1 MANTLK
7 KYGVAGIQAPTD
19 IKSFGWDDFTGLV
32 KKGADWIENIM
43 PQEIAKD
50 FVEEVVSGEG
60 EGLGSDIAEVIT
72 DPLTGRGD
80 KEDAYDEAESTLEQ
94 QMININAG
102 YNQAAEMAAK
112 GRDAIAELIGPEYMQ
127 KYGKIAM
134 NMRPG
139 DFVREPTNLQD
150 FAFNRDV
157 SQFLDPN
164 ADYVIDQSVKAA
176 QQAMSGQG
184 GMMGGAAARALQAEA
199 SQKAGE
205 LYGDAFDRMMKAT
218 EQEYGKERDIALVE
232 QDIAKQMA
240 DREKNRMDYLGNLGG
255 MYVGNL
261 QGKNEDLIN
270 LLMARMGTN
279 LSLAQAM
286 AQLGIDK
293 ASQPTNLQ
301 TLLGMGGD
309 VANIYKAFAG

>member
-7 KYGVAGIQAPTD
+7 NYTGAPLKAPTSN
-19 IKSFGWDDFTGLV
+19 KYFGWGDAWDWVKEHSPVGITQGFVDELVGGDGSGIGAEAADYITEPFTG
-32 KKGADWIENIM
+32 
-43 PQEIAKD
+43 AK
-50 FVEEVVSGEG
+50 
-60 EGLGSDIAEVIT
+60 A
-72 DPLTGRGD
+72 
-80 KEDAYDEAESTLEQ
+80 KEDAYTAASDTLAK
-94 QMININAG
+94 QMENINKG
-102 YNQAAEMAAK
+102 YEQAAGMIGQSRDDIAA
-112 GRDAIAELIGPEYMQ
+112 LIGPEYMQ
-127 KYGKIAM
+127 KYGAIAM
-134 NMRPG
+134 GMRPE

-164 ADYVIDQSVKAA
+164 ADYVIDQSVNAA
-176 QQAMSGQG
+176 LQAMSGQG
-184 GMMGGAAARALQAEA
+184 GITGGAAARALQAEA

-205 LYGDAFDRMMKAT
+205 LYGDAWERMMKAT
-218 EQEYGKERDIALVE
+218 EQEYGKERDVASIE

-240 DREKNRMDYLGNLGG
+240 DREKTRMDYLGNLGG

-261 QGKNEDLIN
+261 QGKNEDLVN
-270 LLMARMGTN
+270 LLMAQMGSN

-309 VANIYKAFAG
+309 VADIYSGFAG

>member
-7 KYGVAGIQAPTD
+7 NYTGAPIKAPT
-19 IKSFGWDDFTGLV
+19 SNQYFGWGDAWDWVKEHSPVGITQGFVDELVGGDGSGIGADVADYITEPFTGS
-32 KKGADWIENIM
+32 KA
-43 PQEIAKD
+43 
-50 FVEEVVSGEG
+50 
-60 EGLGSDIAEVIT
+60 
-72 DPLTGRGD
+72 
-80 KEDAYDEAESTLEQ
+80 KEDAYTAASETLAK
-94 QMININAG
+94 QMENINKG
-102 YNQAAEMAAK
+102 YEQAAGMIGQSRDDIAA
-112 GRDAIAELIGPEYMQ
+112 LIGPKYMQ
-127 KYGKIAM
+127 KYGAIAM
-134 NMRPG
+134 GMRPK

-164 ADYVIDQSVKAA
+164 AEYVIDQSVNAA
-176 QQAMSGQG
+176 LQAMSGQG
-184 GMMGGAAARALQAEA
+184 GITGGAAARALQAEA

-218 EQEYGKERDIALVE
+218 EQEYGKERDVASIE

-240 DREKNRMDYLGNLGG
+240 DREKNRMGYLGNLGG

-261 QGKNEDLIN
+261 QGKNEDLVN
-270 LLMARMGTN
+270 LLMAQMGSN

-309 VANIYKAFAG
+309 VADIYSGFAG

>member
-7 KYGVAGIQAPTD
+7 NYTGAPINAPTNS
-19 IKSFGWDDFTGLV
+19 KYFGWGDAWDWVKEHSPVGITQGFVDELV
-32 KKGADWIENIM
+32 GGDG
-43 PQEIAKD
+43 
-50 FVEEVVSGEG
+50 S
-60 EGLGSDIAEVIT
+60 GLGAEAADYILE
-72 DPLTGRGD
+72 PLTGAKS
-80 KEDAYDEAESTLEQ
+80 KEEAYTSASETLAK
-94 QMININAG
+94 QMENINKG
-102 YNQAAEMAAK
+102 YEQAAGMIGQSRDDIAA
-112 GRDAIAELIGPEYMQ
+112 LIGPEYMQ
-127 KYGKIAM
+127 KYGAIAM
-134 NMRPG
+134 GMRPE

-164 ADYVIDQSVKAA
+164 AEYVIDQSVNAA
-176 QQAMSGQG
+176 LQAMSGQG
-184 GMMGGAAARALQAEA
+184 GMTGGAAARALQAEA

-205 LYGDAFDRMMKAT
+205 LYGDAWERMMKAT
-218 EQEYGKERDIALVE
+218 EQEYGKERDVATIE

-240 DREKNRMDYLGNLGG
+240 DREKTRMDYLGNLGG

-261 QGKNEDLIN
+261 QGKNEDLVN
-270 LLMARMGTN
+270 LLMAQMGSN

-301 TLLGMGGD
+301 SLLGMGGD
-309 VANIYKAFAG
+309 VADIYSGFAG

>member
-7 KYGVAGIQAPTD
+7 NYTGAPIKAPT
-19 IKSFGWDDFTGLV
+19 SNQYFGWGDAWDWVKEHSPVGITQGFVDELV
-32 KKGADWIENIM
+32 GGDGSGKGAEAADYILE
-43 PQEIAKD
+43 Q
-50 FVEEVVSGEG
+50 
-60 EGLGSDIAEVIT
+60 
-72 DPLTGRGD
+72 LTGSKS
-80 KEDAYDEAESTLEQ
+80 KEDAYTAASETLAK
-94 QMININAG
+94 QMENINKG
-102 YNQAAEMAAK
+102 YEEAASMIGQSRDDIAA
-112 GRDAIAELIGPEYMQ
+112 LIGPEYMR
-127 KYGKIAM
+127 KYGAIAM
-134 NMRPG
+134 GIRPE

-164 ADYVIDQSVKAA
+164 ADYVIDQSVNAA
-176 QQAMSGQG
+176 LQAMSGQG
-184 GMMGGAAARALQAEA
+184 GITGGAAARALQAEA

-205 LYGDAFDRMMKAT
+205 LYGDAWERMMKAT
-218 EQEYGKERDIALVE
+218 EQEYGKERDVASIE

-240 DREKNRMDYLGNLGG
+240 DREKTRMDYLGNLGG

-261 QGKNEDLIN
+261 QGKNEDLVN
-270 LLMARMGTN
+270 LLMAQMGSN

-293 ASQPTNLQ
+293 AGQPTNLQ

-309 VANIYKAFAG
+309 VADIYSGFAG

>member
-7 KYGVAGIQAPTD
+7 NYTGAPINAPTRNQY
-19 IKSFGWDDFTGLV
+19 FGWGDAWDWVKEHSPVGITQGFVDELV
-32 KKGADWIENIM
+32 GGDGSGMGAESADYILE
-43 PQEIAKD
+43 Q
-50 FVEEVVSGEG
+50 
-60 EGLGSDIAEVIT
+60 
-72 DPLTGRGD
+72 LTGAKS
-80 KEDAYDEAESTLEQ
+80 KEDAYTAASETLAK
-94 QMININAG
+94 QMENINKVYEHAAG
-102 YNQAAEMAAK
+102 MIGQS
-112 GRDAIAELIGPEYMQ
+112 RDDISALIGPEYMK
-127 KYGKIAM
+127 KYGAIAM
-134 NMRPG
+134 GMRPE

-164 ADYVIDQSVKAA
+164 ADYVIDQSVNAA
-176 QQAMSGQG
+176 LQAMSGQG
-184 GMMGGAAARALQAEA
+184 GMTGGAAARALQAEA

-205 LYGDAFDRMMKAT
+205 LYGDAWERMMKAT
-218 EQEYGKERDIALVE
+218 EQEYGKERDVATIE

-240 DREKNRMDYLGNLGG
+240 DREKTRMDYLGNLGG

-261 QGKNEDLIN
+261 QGKNEDLVN
-270 LLMARMGTN
+270 LLMAQMGSN

-309 VANIYKAFAG
+309 AASIYSGFAG

>member
-7 KYGVAGIQAPTD
+7 NYTGAPINAPT
-19 IKSFGWDDFTGLV
+19 SNQYFGWGDAWDWV
-32 KKGADWIENIM
+32 KEHSPVGITQGFVDEIVGGDGSGMGAEAADYIIE
-43 PQEIAKD
+43 Q
-50 FVEEVVSGEG
+50 
-60 EGLGSDIAEVIT
+60 
-72 DPLTGRGD
+72 LTGAKS
-80 KEDAYDEAESTLEQ
+80 KEDAYTSASDTLAK
-94 QMININAG
+94 QMENINKG
-102 YNQAAEMAAK
+102 YEQAAGMIGQSRDDIAA
-112 GRDAIAELIGPEYMQ
+112 LIGPEYMQ
-127 KYGKIAM
+127 KYGAIAM
-134 NMRPG
+134 GMRPE

-164 ADYVIDQSVKAA
+164 ADYVIDQSVNAA
-176 QQAMSGQG
+176 LQAMSGQG
-184 GMMGGAAARALQAEA
+184 GITGGAAARALQAEA

-205 LYGDAFDRMMKAT
+205 LYGDAWERMMKAT
-218 EQEYGKERDIALVE
+218 EQEYGKERDVATIE

-240 DREKNRMDYLGNLGG
+240 DREKTRMDYLGNLGG

-261 QGKNEDLIN
+261 QGKNEDLVN
-270 LLMARMGTN
+270 LLMAQMGSN

-309 VANIYKAFAG
+309 VADIYSGFAG

>member
-7 KYGVAGIQAPTD
+7 NYTGAPIKAPT
-19 IKSFGWDDFTGLV
+19 SNQYFGWGDAWDWVKEHSPVGITQGFVDELV
-32 KKGADWIENIM
+32 GGDGSGMGAEAADYILE
-43 PQEIAKD
+43 
-50 FVEEVVSGEG
+50 
-60 EGLGSDIAEVIT
+60 
-72 DPLTGRGD
+72 PLTGSQA
-80 KEDAYDEAESTLEQ
+80 KEDAYTAASETLAKQMES
-94 QMININAG
+94 INKG
-102 YNQAAEMAAK
+102 YEQAAGMIGQSRDDIAA
-112 GRDAIAELIGPEYMQ
+112 LIGPEYMK
-127 KYGKIAM
+127 KYGAIAM
-134 NMRPG
+134 GMRPG

-164 ADYVIDQSVKAA
+164 ADYVIDQSVNAA
-176 QQAMSGQG
+176 LQAMSGQG
-184 GMMGGAAARALQAEA
+184 GITGGAAARALQAEA

-205 LYGDAFDRMMKAT
+205 LYGDAWDRMMKAT
-218 EQEYGKERDIALVE
+218 EQEYGKERDVASIE

-240 DREKNRMDYLGNLGG
+240 DREKTRMDYLGNLGG

-261 QGKNEDLIN
+261 EGKNEDLVN
-270 LLMARMGTN
+270 LLMAQMGSN

-309 VANIYKAFAG
+309 VADIYNGFAG

>member
-7 KYGVAGIQAPTD
+7 NYTGAPIKAPT
-19 IKSFGWDDFTGLV
+19 SNQYFGWDDFTDLFGDAVGYAWGFSPGAITQGLVDDFTGGDTAGLV
-32 KKGADWIENIM
+32 K
-43 PQEIAKD
+43 
-50 FVEEVVSGEG
+50 EVAGYITNPFT
-60 EGLGSDIAEVIT
+60 GSKA
-72 DPLTGRGD
+72 
-80 KEDAYDEAESTLEQ
+80 KEDAYTAASETLEK
-94 QMININAG
+94 QMENINKG
-102 YNQAAEMAAK
+102 YDQAAGMIGQSRDDIAA
-112 GRDAIAELIGPEYMQ
+112 LIGPEYMQ
-127 KYGKIAM
+127 KYGAIAM

-164 ADYVIDQSVKAA
+164 AEYVIDQSVNAA
-176 QQAMSGQG
+176 LQAMSGQG
-184 GMMGGAAARALQAEA
+184 GITGGAAARALQAEA

-218 EQEYGKERDIALVE
+218 EQEYGKERDVASIE

-240 DREKNRMDYLGNLGG
+240 DREKNRMGYLGNLGG

-261 QGKNEDLIN
+261 QGKNEDLVN
-270 LLMARMGTN
+270 LLMARMGSN

-309 VANIYKAFAG
+309 VADIYSGFAG

>member
-7 KYGVAGIQAPTD
+7 NYTGAPIKAPT
-19 IKSFGWDDFTGLV
+19 SNHFFGWGDAWDWVKEHSPVGITQGFVDELV
-32 KKGADWIENIM
+32 GGDGSGMGAEAADYILE
-43 PQEIAKD
+43 
-50 FVEEVVSGEG
+50 
-60 EGLGSDIAEVIT
+60 
-72 DPLTGRGD
+72 PLTGAKS
-80 KEDAYDEAESTLEQ
+80 KEEAYTSASETLAK
-94 QMININAG
+94 QMENINKG
-102 YNQAAEMAAK
+102 YEQAAGMI
-112 GRDAIAELIGPEYMQ
+112 GQSRDEISELIGPDYMQ
-127 KYGKIAM
+127 KYGAIAM
-134 NMRPG
+134 GMRPE

-164 ADYVIDQSVKAA
+164 ADYVIDQSVNAA
-176 QQAMSGQG
+176 LQAMSGQG
-184 GMMGGAAARALQAEA
+184 GITGGAAARALQAEA

-205 LYGDAFDRMMKAT
+205 LYGDAWERMMKAT
-218 EQEYGKERDIALVE
+218 EQEYGKERDVASIE

-240 DREKNRMDYLGNLGG
+240 DREKTRMDYLGNLGG

-261 QGKNEDLIN
+261 QGKNEDLVN
-270 LLMARMGTN
+270 LLMAQMGSN

-309 VANIYKAFAG
+309 VADIYSGFAG

>member
-7 KYGVAGIQAPTD
+7 NYTGATLKAPTSN
-19 IKSFGWDDFTGLV
+19 KYFGWGDAWDWVKEHSPVGITQGFVDELV
-32 KKGADWIENIM
+32 GGDGSGIGAEAADYI
-43 PQEIAKD
+43 
-50 FVEEVVSGEG
+50 
-60 EGLGSDIAEVIT
+60 L
-72 DPLTGRGD
+72 DPLTGAKS
-80 KEDAYDEAESTLEQ
+80 KEDAYKSALEALAK
-94 QMININAG
+94 QMEDINKG
-102 YNQAAEMAAK
+102 YEQAAGMI
-112 GRDAIAELIGPEYMQ
+112 GQSRDDISALIGPEYMQ
-127 KYGKIAM
+127 KYGAIAM

-164 ADYVIDQSVKAA
+164 ADYVIDQSVNAA
-176 QQAMSGQG
+176 LQAMSGQG
-184 GMMGGAAARALQAEA
+184 GITGGAAARALQAEA

-218 EQEYGKERDIALVE
+218 EQEYGKERDVASIE

-240 DREKNRMDYLGNLGG
+240 DREKTRMDYLGNLGG

-261 QGKNEDLIN
+261 QGKNEDLVN
-270 LLMARMGTN
+270 LLMAQMGSN

-293 ASQPTNLQ
+293 ASQPTNLL
-301 TLLGMGGD
+301 TLLGMGGY
-309 VANIYKAFAG
+309 VADIHSGFAG

>member
-7 KYGVAGIQAPTD
+7 NYTVAPGNTKLLSLNPFKGIIDDPIGWIEDHSPVGITQGFVDELVSGDGSGVGADVADYITEP
-19 IKSFGWDDFTGLV
+19 FTGSQ
-32 KKGADWIENIM
+32 A
-43 PQEIAKD
+43 
-50 FVEEVVSGEG
+50 
-60 EGLGSDIAEVIT
+60 
-72 DPLTGRGD
+72 
-80 KEDAYDEAESTLEQ
+80 KEDAYTAASDALAKQMES
-94 QMININAG
+94 INKG
-102 YNQAAEMAAK
+102 YEQAAGMIGQSRDDIAA
-112 GRDAIAELIGPEYMQ
+112 LIGPEYMQ
-127 KYGKIAM
+127 KYGAIAM

-164 ADYVIDQSVKAA
+164 ADYVIDQSVNAA
-176 QQAMSGQG
+176 LQAMSGQG
-184 GMMGGAAARALQAEA
+184 GITGGAAARALQAEA

-205 LYGDAFDRMMKAT
+205 LYGDAWERMMKAT
-218 EQEYGKERDIALVE
+218 EQEYGKERDVATIE

-240 DREKNRMDYLGNLGG
+240 DREKTRMDYLGNLGG

-261 QGKNEDLIN
+261 QGKNEDLVN
-270 LLMARMGTN
+270 LLMAQIGSN

-293 ASQPTNLQ
+293 SSQPTNLQ

-309 VANIYKAFAG
+309 AASIYSGFAG

>member
-7 KYGVAGIQAPTD
+7 NYTGAPINAPTNNQY
-19 IKSFGWDDFTGLV
+19 FGWGDAWDWVKEHSPVGITQGFVDELV
-32 KKGADWIENIM
+32 GGDGSGMGAEAADYILE
-43 PQEIAKD
+43 
-50 FVEEVVSGEG
+50 
-60 EGLGSDIAEVIT
+60 
-72 DPLTGRGD
+72 PLTGAKS
-80 KEDAYDEAESTLEQ
+80 KEEAYTAASETLAK
-94 QMININAG
+94 QMENINKG
-102 YNQAAEMAAK
+102 YEQAAGMI
-112 GRDAIAELIGPEYMQ
+112 GQSRDDISALIGPEYMQ
-127 KYGKIAM
+127 KYGAIAM

-139 DFVREPTNLQD
+139 DFVREPTNLKD

-164 ADYVIDQSVKAA
+164 ADYVIDQSVNAA
-176 QQAMSGQG
+176 LQAMSGQG
-184 GMMGGAAARALQAEA
+184 GITGGAAARALQAEA

-205 LYGDAFDRMMKAT
+205 LYGDAWDRMMKAA
-218 EQEYGKERDIALVE
+218 EQEYGKERDVASIE

-240 DREKNRMDYLGNLGG
+240 DREKTRMGYLGNLGG

-261 QGKNEDLIN
+261 EGKNEDLVN
-270 LLMARMGTN
+270 LLMAQMGSN

-301 TLLGMGGD
+301 TYIGMAGD
-309 VANIYKAFAG
+309 AANIAKGW

>member
-7 KYGVAGIQAPTD
+7 NYTGAP
-19 IKSFGWDDFTGLV
+19 IKAPMSNQYFGWGDAWDWVKEHSPVGITQGFVDELV
-32 KKGADWIENIM
+32 GGDGSGMGAEAADYILE
-43 PQEIAKD
+43 Q
-50 FVEEVVSGEG
+50 
-60 EGLGSDIAEVIT
+60 
-72 DPLTGRGD
+72 LTGAKS
-80 KEDAYDEAESTLEQ
+80 KEDAYTSASDTLAK
-94 QMININAG
+94 QMENINKG
-102 YNQAAEMAAK
+102 YEQAAGMIGQSRDDIAA
-112 GRDAIAELIGPEYMQ
+112 LIGPKYMQ
-127 KYGKIAM
+127 KYGAIAM
-134 NMRPG
+134 GMRPK

-150 FAFNRDV
+150 FALNRDV

-164 ADYVIDQSVKAA
+164 ADYVIDQSVNAA
-176 QQAMSGQG
+176 LQAMSGQG
-184 GMMGGAAARALQAEA
+184 GITGGAAARALQAEA

-205 LYGDAFDRMMKAT
+205 LYGDAWERMMKAT
-218 EQEYGKERDIALVE
+218 EQEYGKERDVATIE

-240 DREKNRMDYLGNLGG
+240 DREKTRMDYLGNLGG

-261 QGKNEDLIN
+261 QGKNEDLVN
-270 LLMARMGTN
+270 LLMAQMGSN

-309 VANIYKAFAG
+309 VADIYSGFAG

>member
-7 KYGVAGIQAPTD
+7 NYTGAP
-19 IKSFGWDDFTGLV
+19 INAPMNNQYFGWGDAWDWVKEHSPVGITQGFVDELV
-32 KKGADWIENIM
+32 GGDGSGMGAEAADYILE
-43 PQEIAKD
+43 
-50 FVEEVVSGEG
+50 
-60 EGLGSDIAEVIT
+60 
-72 DPLTGRGD
+72 PLTGAKS
-80 KEDAYDEAESTLEQ
+80 KEDAYTSASDTLAK
-94 QMININAG
+94 QMENINKG
-102 YNQAAEMAAK
+102 YEQAAGMI
-112 GRDAIAELIGPEYMQ
+112 GQSRDEISELIGPEYMQ
-127 KYGKIAM
+127 KYGAVAM
-134 NMRPG
+134 GMRPG

-184 GMMGGAAARALQAEA
+184 GMTGGAAARALQAEA

-205 LYGDAFDRMMKAT
+205 LYGDAWERMMKAT
-218 EQEYGKERDIALVE
+218 EQEYGKERDVATVE

-240 DREKNRMDYLGNLGG
+240 DREKTRMDYLGNLGG

-261 QGKNEDLIN
+261 QGKNEDLVN
-270 LLMARMGTN
+270 LLMAQMGSN

-286 AQLGIDK
+286 AQLGIDE

-309 VANIYKAFAG
+309 VASIYNGFAG

>member
-7 KYGVAGIQAPTD
+7 NYTGAPIKAPTNNQY
-19 IKSFGWDDFTGLV
+19 FGWGDAWDWVKEHSPVGITQGFVDELVSGDGSGMGAEAADYILEPFTGSQAKENAYTDALETLA
-32 KKGADWIENIM
+32 KQMENINKGYEQAAGM
-43 PQEIAKD
+43 IGQSRD
-50 FVEEVVSGEG
+50 
-60 EGLGSDIAEVIT
+60 DIA
-72 DPLTGRGD
+72 
-80 KEDAYDEAESTLEQ
+80 A
-94 QMININAG
+94 
-102 YNQAAEMAAK
+102 
-112 GRDAIAELIGPEYMQ
+112 LIGPEYMK
-127 KYGKIAM
+127 KYGAIAM
-134 NMRPG
+134 GMRPG

-164 ADYVIDQSVKAA
+164 ADYVIDQSVNAA
-176 QQAMSGQG
+176 LQAMSGQG
-184 GMMGGAAARALQAEA
+184 GITGGAAARALQAEA

-205 LYGDAFDRMMKAT
+205 LYGDAWDRMMKAT
-218 EQEYGKERDIALVE
+218 EQEYGKERDVASIE

-240 DREKNRMDYLGNLGG
+240 DREKTRMGYLGNLGG

-261 QGKNEDLIN
+261 EGKNEDLVN
-270 LLMARMGTN
+270 LLMAQMGSN

-293 ASQPTNLQ
+293 ASQPTNFQ

-309 VANIYKAFAG
+309 VADIHSGFAG

>member
-7 KYGVAGIQAPTD
+7 NYTGAPINAPTNN
-19 IKSFGWDDFTGLV
+19 KYFGWGDAWDWVKEHSPVGITQGFVDELVGGDGSGMGAEAADYILEPFTG
-32 KKGADWIENIM
+32 
-43 PQEIAKD
+43 AK
-50 FVEEVVSGEG
+50 
-60 EGLGSDIAEVIT
+60 A
-72 DPLTGRGD
+72 
-80 KEDAYDEAESTLEQ
+80 KEDAYNSASETLAK
-94 QMININAG
+94 QMENINKGYEEAAG
-102 YNQAAEMAAK
+102 MIGQS
-112 GRDAIAELIGPEYMQ
+112 RDDISALIGPEYMQ
-127 KYGKIAM
+127 KYGAIAM
-134 NMRPG
+134 GMRPD

-164 ADYVIDQSVKAA
+164 ADYVIDQSVNAA
-176 QQAMSGQG
+176 LQAMSGQG
-184 GMMGGAAARALQAEA
+184 GMTGGAAARALQAEA
-199 SQKAGE
+199 SQKASE
-205 LYGDAFDRMMKAT
+205 LYGDAWERMMKAT
-218 EQEYGKERDIALVE
+218 EQEYGKERDVATID

-240 DREKNRMDYLGNLGG
+240 DREKTRMGYLGNLGG

-261 QGKNEDLIN
+261 EGKNEDLVN
-270 LLMARMGTN
+270 LLMAQMGSN

-309 VANIYKAFAG
+309 VADIYSGFAG